1 MSKLNLGLLFG
12 GRSCE
17 HEVSVTSARS
27 IYKAIDNK
35 KYKVSLIGIDKTGRW
50 HLADNFEQLVT
61 DGEVKANNKIG
72 EVTLSLHDGGNLTG
86 LSTTTVTLPA
96 CIPKLDI
103 LFPALHGTFGE
114 DGAIQG
120 VFEMAGIPYVGCGV
134 AASALAMDKILAKKI
149 LKNAGIPQADYLA
162 VKQTQWQNAADEI
175 TTEAEKKLGYPLFIK
190 PANAGS
196 SVGVNRVTGRQ
207 ELSPA
212 IQTAFQYD
220 NKIVIEQAMQNCREV
235 ECAILGNSSDDE
247 GINASVVGEIIP
259 GGEFYDYQTKYL
271 DDKSQLIVPANLPEK
286 VATKI
291 RQLARQAFIEID
303 AAGLARVD
311 FFVNKKTNQIT
322 LNEINTLPGF
332 TPISMYPKLWQA
344 TKIPYDELIN
354 KLITLSQK
362 SHKQKTNLKRGI

>member
-1 MSKLNLGLLFG
+1 MPKLNLGLLFG

-27 IYKAIDNK
+27 IYKAIDDK

-86 LSTTTVTLPA
+86 LAAATVMASAL
-96 CIPKLDI
+96 PKLDI

-162 VKQTQWQNAADEI
+162 VKQSQWQNAADEI
-175 TTEAEKKLGYPLFIK
+175 TNEAEQKLGYPLFVK

-212 IQTAFQYD
+212 IETAFQYD

-247 GINASVVGEIIP
+247 DVSARIGSRRNNSRRGILRLPNQIP
-259 GGEFYDYQTKYL
+259 GRQIPTNRPRQTPR
-271 DDKSQLIVPANLPEK
+271 KSRRKKSANSPAK
-286 VATKI
+286 H
-291 RQLARQAFIEID
+291 
-303 AAGLARVD
+303 
-311 FFVNKKTNQIT
+311 
-322 LNEINTLPGF
+322 
-332 TPISMYPKLWQA
+332 S
-344 TKIPYDELIN
+344 
-354 KLITLSQK
+354 
-362 SHKQKTNLKRGI
+362 